1 MFAEITGVSQ
11 DLIQRLA
18 VILTAI
24 NSTRKGINPDKFG
37 QYALE
42 TALLYVELYNWY
54 DMPPSVHKLLVHG
67 ADIMRSLPL
76 PVGMLSEEAQEKR
89 NKESRNIRE
98 RNARKTGREETMED
112 LAHQLFVTS
121 DPLIADIIRK
131 DILCVRR
138 HSEARTRPSSHN
150 ISHLYKTDVPNNN
163 NGNNETQDGE
173 DDRSEDN
180 ESEDNEG
187 EDGGSEGSGSEEE
200 HDTD

>member
-131 DILCVRR
+131 DILCARR
-138 HSEARTRPSSHN
+138 QSEARTRPSYLN
-150 ISHLYKTDVPNNN
+150 IPTPTTPTYRPTTA
-163 NGNNETQDGE
+163 ETTRCRTARTTE
-173 DDRSEDN
+173 ARTMKARTM
-180 ESEDNEG
+180 G
-187 EDGGSEGSGSEEE
+187 EDGGSERNGSEEE
-200 HDTD
+200 YDAE